1 MTNNSLKNIKLNT
14 FQEKAIQNAQKSKL
28 FAGKRFLGFTKH
40 GSQVWISME
49 VNKDHKDL
57 VIKTTHNLDALLED
71 GAELVK
77 KRIVVKKGGS
87 NLNSVHD
94 LIRRNQKNMGGEVNE
109 NTITY
114 MKKLISASEMKD
126 GQGFVKGEVTRSLF
140 MYASNAIFEGDLDV
154 DKNGFGWSHV
164 IQTWQLPDGEY
175 FTIDSIP
182 LSEEIGARKEVKHI
196 AVNE

>member
-1 MTNNSLKNIKLNT
+1 MNKKLKNVQINT
-14 FQEKAIQNAQKSKL
+14 FQEKAIQNAQKSKS

-49 VNKDHKDL
+49 VDKDQKDL
-57 VIKTTHNLDALLED
+57 IIRTTHNLDALLED

-109 NTITY
+109 ETITY

-126 GQGFVKGEVTRSLF
+126 GQGFVKGQVTRSLF
-140 MYASNAIFEGDLDV
+140 MYASNAIFQGDHDV
-154 DKNGFGWSHV
+154 ERGGFGWSQV

-182 LSEEIGARKEVKHI
+182 LSEEIGAKKKL
-196 AVNE
+196 